1 MFALSAADANQ
12 KIQFFPNAPTI
23 CDTHSVIRVAY
34 GPPVETLKIGRHVS
48 WTLLLVV
55 MSKI

>member
-48 WTLLLVV
+48 
-55 MSKI
+55 